1 MARDFL
7 LPDIGEGLTEAE
19 IIRWLVA
26 EGDTVELDQP
36 IVEIETDK
44 ALMEIPT
51 PFAGVVTFLG
61 APEGTVLEVG
71 QVLVSIQTSDEPAVD
86 RASVATGSAE
96 AAPIVGTLSEDAV
109 DLTPRQTPSTG
120 ASDAP
125 RARTLPIVRQLAR
138 ELGVDLHTIPGTG
151 LDGQITRE
159 DVRRAAGITDDQP
172 DQTDQT
178 DQTNQTDQAGEVA
191 EVSEPEPEPESTPV
205 PEPTPAE
212 PTPAEWTGPDQHDD
226 ESQPDEP
233 TPTESTEPDPRD
245 DEPERA
251 VAGETVQLSKLRRTI
266 AERVS
271 ASWREI
277 PHVTMFGSA
286 DVTRLMASRTAL
298 QQRRN
303 APVSIDAM
311 LVKAV
316 VTALERHRVMAAH
329 LHGESLVHPDRIDIG
344 VAVDTPDG
352 LMIVVV
358 EGPAKRDLVD
368 LSAEITRLSEAARAR
383 SLPASAFG
391 GQSFTVSNIGAVGGG
406 YGTPI
411 VPYGTTGILSV
422 GRAAEKPVA
431 RSGRLEIAPMMPLS
445 LSYDHRVIDGAEG
458 RRFMAT
464 VIENLEEP
472 TLFLA

>member
-19 IIRWLVA
+19 IVRWLVA
-26 EGDTVELDQP
+26 EGDTVELDQS

-51 PFAGVVTFLG
+51 PFAGVVVALG
-61 APEGTVLEVG
+61 APEGTVLDVG
-71 QVLVSIQTSDEPAVD
+71 QVLVTIQTADEDAVEPSVSSSSDRSEP
-86 RASVATGSAE
+86 
-96 AAPIVGTLSEDAV
+96 APIVGTLSEDAV
-109 DLTPRQTPSTG
+109 DLTPRQAPVSGTP
-120 ASDAP
+120 DAP
-125 RARTLPIVRQLAR
+125 AARTLPIVRKLAK
-138 ELGVDLHTIPGTG
+138 ELGVDLHSIIGTG
-151 LDGQITRE
+151 HEGQITRN
-159 DVRRAAGITDDQP
+159 DVRRAAGVEED
-172 DQTDQT
+172 
-178 DQTNQTDQAGEVA
+178 GEQS
-191 EVSEPEPEPESTPV
+191 SEPEPVAESEPVAETEPV
-205 PEPTPAE
+205 APAE
-212 PTPAEWTGPDQHDD
+212 PVPAPPTVSAEVD
-226 ESQPDEP
+226 ESK
-233 TPTESTEPDPRD
+233 ST
-245 DEPERA
+245 
-251 VAGETVQLSKLRRTI
+251 VGGETVQLSKLRRTI

-277 PHVTMFGSA
+277 PHVTTFGSA

-298 QQRRN
+298 KRRRN
-303 APVSIDAM
+303 APVSVDAM
-311 LVKAV
+311 VVKAV
-316 VTALERHRVMAAH
+316 VTALDRHRAMAAR
-329 LHGESLVHPDRIDIG
+329 LDGETLEYPERIDIG

-358 EGPAKRDLVD
+358 EGPAVRDLVD
-368 LSAEITRLSEAARAR
+368 LSAEISRLSEAARAR

-431 RSGRLEIAPMMPLS
+431 RAGRLEIAPMMPLS

>member
-19 IIRWLVA
+19 IVRWLVA
-26 EGDTVELDQP
+26 EGDSVELDQP

-51 PFAGVVTFLG
+51 PFAGVVAALG
-61 APEGTVLEVG
+61 APEGVVLEVG
-71 QVLVSIQTSDEPAVD
+71 QVLVTIQTAVAAVSAAPESSEP
-86 RASVATGSAE
+86 
-96 AAPIVGTLSEDAV
+96 APIVGTLSEDAV
-109 DLTPRQTPSTG
+109 DLTPRQASPSAT
-120 ASDAP
+120 ADAP

-138 ELGVDLHTIPGTG
+138 ELGVDLHSIMGTG
-151 LDGQITRE
+151 ADGQITRD
-159 DVRRAAGITDDQP
+159 DVRRAAGVE
-172 DQTDQT
+172 
-178 DQTNQTDQAGEVA
+178 G
-191 EVSEPEPEPESTPV
+191 SPEPEPEATSE
-205 PEPTPAE
+205 PEAEMEPEAEIGLEAEMEPAE
-212 PTPAEWTGPDQHDD
+212 DVTTEHVAAVKTAPGDAAMPS
-226 ESQPDEP
+226 SQREV
-233 TPTESTEPDPRD
+233 TDPRR
-245 DEPERA
+245 P
-251 VAGETVQLSKLRRTI
+251 GETVQLSKLRRTI

-277 PHVTMFGSA
+277 PHVTTFGSA

-298 QQRRN
+298 KRRRN

-329 LHGESLVHPDRIDIG
+329 LDGDSLVHPERIDIG
-344 VAVDTPDG
+344 VAVDTPEG

-358 EGPAKRDLVD
+358 EGPAGRDLVD
-368 LSAEITRLSEAARAR
+368 LSAEITRLADAARAR

-422 GRAAEKPVA
+422 GRAEEQPVA
-431 RSGRLEIAPMMPLS
+431 RTGRLEIAPMMPLS

-458 RRFMAT
+458 RRFLAT

>member
-1 MARDFL
+1 VTVARDFL

-19 IIRWLVA
+19 IVRWLVA
-26 EGDTVELDQP
+26 EGDTVELDQS

-51 PFAGVVTFLG
+51 PFAGVVTALG

-71 QVLVSIQTSDEPAVD
+71 EVLVTIQTADEDTVED
-86 RASVATGSAE
+86 DSVPPERAE

-109 DLTPRQTPSTG
+109 DLTPRQ
-120 ASDAP
+120 AP
-125 RARTLPIVRQLAR
+125 RTETAVAPAARTLPIVRKLAK
-138 ELGVDLHTIPGTG
+138 ELGVDLHSIVGTG
-151 LDGQITRE
+151 SDGQITRD
-159 DVRRAAGITDDQP
+159 DVRRAAGL
-172 DQTDQT
+172 
-178 DQTNQTDQAGEVA
+178 A
-191 EVSEPEPEPESTPV
+191 EEADEPSEPESQSFETSEEPGQAVAVVRPEP
-205 PEPTPAE
+205 PA
-212 PTPAEWTGPDQHDD
+212 D
-226 ESQPDEP
+226 
-233 TPTESTEPDPRD
+233 PTESESVTSDVSEATVASGA
-245 DEPERA
+245 EPEPPTG
-251 VAGETVQLSKLRRTI
+251 GETVHLSKLRRTI

-277 PHVTMFGSA
+277 PHVTTFGSA

-298 QQRRN
+298 EHRRN
-303 APVSIDAM
+303 APVSVDAM
-311 LVKAV
+311 VVKAV
-316 VTALERHRVMAAH
+316 VTALDRHREMAAH
-329 LHGESLVHPDRIDIG
+329 LDGESLLYPERIDIG

-358 EGPAKRDLVD
+358 EGPGRRDLVD
-368 LSAEITRLSEAARAR
+368 LSAEISRLSQAARDR

-422 GRAAEKPVA
+422 GRAEETAVA
-431 RSGRLEIAPMMPLS
+431 RRGRLEIAPMMPLS
-445 LSYDHRVIDGAEG
+445 LSYDHRVIDGAAG
-458 RRFMAT
+458 RRFLAT
-464 VIENLEEP
+464 VVENLEEP